1 MGSDIQL
8 VSDGNGLAVI
18 GSTTDIELFVASEG
32 LSSKELDLS
41 RLGRIMNVSAGAA
54 QAGSQIAE
62 SSGRWV
68 MLTKESAEKVA
79 RYGLMDT
86 KTPGV
91 KHAMIGK
98 PGDIKSWIQIVK
110 SPASIATNPALL
122 SGAAGIMSQ
131 LASQQAMAEIT
142 DYLRVI
148 DEKLDDLIRSQ
159 MNQVLARMDGV
170 DLAVREAMTLKASV
184 GHVSDITWSKI
195 QSTSITIMET
205 QAYALR
211 QLADVADK
219 LEKKSKVGD
228 LAEVTQQAEA
238 EIRKW
243 LGILARCV
251 QLHEAI
257 AVLELDRV
265 LDASPDELDRHRLGL
280 DAARRDRLDMFEQT
294 TRRLLA
300 RMHTAIE
307 TANAKVLTNPMDSPA
322 VVRSGNEVVA
332 GVLEFHEHLGLD
344 SDHQLTDARRWS
356 DAAGEKVGT
365 ARSVAAGGIG
375 KAKGLGVGAVG
386 QAKELGVGAV
396 GQAKSAKDSIAGRL
410 ADRKDRRKD

>member
-1 MGSDIQL
+1 
-8 VSDGNGLAVI
+8 
-18 GSTTDIELFVASEG
+18 
-32 LSSKELDLS
+32 
-41 RLGRIMNVSAGAA
+41 MNASAGAA
-54 QAGSQIAE
+54 QVGSQIAE

-98 PGDIKSWIQIVK
+98 PGDIKQWIQIAK
-110 SPASIATNPALL
+110 SPASMATNPALL

-142 DYLRVI
+142 EYLRVI

-251 QLHEAI
+251 QLHETI

-265 LDASPDELDRHRLGL
+265 LDASPEELDRHRLGL

-332 GVLEFHEHLGLD
+332 GVLEFHDHLGLD
-344 SDHQLTDARRWS
+344 IDHQLTDARRWS
-356 DAAGEKVGT
+356 AAAGEKVET
-365 ARSVAAGGIG
+365 ARNVAAVGIG
-375 KAKGLGVGAVG
+375 KAKGLGVDAVG
-386 QAKELGVGAV
+386 QAKGLGVGAV

>member
-1 MGSDIQL
+1 
-8 VSDGNGLAVI
+8 
-18 GSTTDIELFVASEG
+18 
-32 LSSKELDLS
+32 
-41 RLGRIMNVSAGAA
+41 MNASAGAA
-54 QAGSQIAE
+54 QVGSQIAE

-68 MLTKESAEKVA
+68 MLTKESAAKVA

-98 PGDIKSWIQIVK
+98 PGDIKSWIQIAK
-110 SPASIATNPALL
+110 SPASMATNPALL

-251 QLHEAI
+251 QLHETI

-344 SDHQLTDARRWS
+344 IDHELTDARRWS
-356 DAAGEKVGT
+356 DAAGEKVDS
-365 ARSVAAGGIG
+365 ARTVAAGGIG

-386 QAKELGVGAV
+386 QAKGLGVGAV